1 MSRDGQQ
8 VAAPRGGPKTPDPSP
23 QHLGPAPSTGGATHR
38 REALLRRFARH
49 PAKILAVLYPGAL
62 LAGFVLTRV
71 GTSTWDTPA
80 HRAYMLWLVGKWHGR
95 DLPVPFE
102 TIKWYGP
109 LWEYVLAFFD
119 AALRFLGDP
128 LWVRHS
134 VTFTLLPLTLVGT
147 YVLLR
152 RAGETPG
159 TACLACALLASN
171 IRFLGHSILNVKDF
185 PFACGYLLCTLL
197 MWIVLREKLATPAG
211 LLSRPGWL
219 LMLTA
224 LSVLPYLLRA
234 PVFSHWL
241 LLCGMCLYVALRA
254 PRGLSGERRWPWAFL
269 PLLAGPFIVWSL
281 WPTLWEAG
289 IRGFGQ
295 SFGLFSRFTW
305 VGRVRAFGWNYS
317 ATELPWWYGPAWIPV
332 SWEPIGLVLLAVGA
346 LGFLLVVAHDFHH
359 YRARPVGLLLHSLP
373 VWVAIFAV
381 SPWAAVLVL
390 RPVLYDEERHLLF
403 AMPLLAVSA
412 ALGLRRLADPMK
424 LALAGLVLVSV
435 LQSVTVWGKYA
446 YVYKNPLLPHSES
459 EDEDF
464 MGDYWVVASG
474 AMAQALYDRV
484 PNGAYVVVVAP
495 LDPLMVEL
503 ERRERSLLLHAQA
516 GKSFR
521 LEDKG
526 PPSGDFYVLATN
538 RNGMSRRILEDIRAG
553 TAREIWSEKMPPG
566 DRSAAVLAYYTEP
579 CGHCRMKVR
588 LL

>member
-1 MSRDGQQ
+1 MSRDGQE
-8 VAAPRGGPKTPDPSP
+8 VAVLSDGPKTPDPSRHHP
-23 QHLGPAPSTGGATHR
+23 GPTSFMRQAAHR
-38 REALLRRFARH
+38 LEALLHPLVRH
-49 PAKILAVLYPGAL
+49 PARCLAVLYAGAL

-80 HRAYMLWLVGKWHGR
+80 HRAYMLWLVGKWHGQ

-102 TIKWYGP
+102 AIKWYGP

-119 AALRFLGDP
+119 AAFRFLGDP
-128 LWVRHS
+128 LWVRHA
-134 VTFTLLPLTLVGT
+134 VTFTLLPLTLVGV
-147 YVLLR
+147 YGLLR

-159 TACLACALLASN
+159 TACLAFALLASN

-197 MWIVLREKLATPAG
+197 MWIVLHEKVVTPAG

-219 LMLTA
+219 LVLTV

-241 LLCGMCLYVALRA
+241 LLCSMCLYVALRE
-254 PRGLSGERRWPWAFL
+254 PRGLSAQRRWPRALL
-269 PLLAGPFIVWSL
+269 PLLTGPLIVWSL

-289 IRGFGQ
+289 IRGFAQ

-305 VGRVRAFGWNYS
+305 IGRVRAFGWSYS

-332 SWEPIGLVLLAVGA
+332 SWEPVGLSLLTVGA
-346 LGFLLVVAHDFHH
+346 LGFLLVVTRDFLRH
-359 YRARPVGLLLHSLP
+359 RSGPVVLFLQSLP
-373 VWVAIFAV
+373 VWVALFAV
-381 SPWAAVLVL
+381 TPWAAVLVL

-424 LALAGLVLVSV
+424 MALAGLVLVSV
-435 LQSVTVWGKYA
+435 VHSVTSWGKYA
-446 YVYKNPLLPHSES
+446 YVYKNPLLPHSKN
-459 EDEDF
+459 EDF

-495 LDPLMVEL
+495 VDPLMVEL
-503 ERRERSLLLHAQA
+503 ERRESSLLLHAEA

-538 RNGMSRRILEDIRAG
+538 RNGMNRRILEDIRAG
-553 TAREIWSEKMPPG
+553 TAREIWSEKMPSRDG
-566 DRSAAVLAYYTEP
+566 SAAVLAYYTEP
-579 CGHCRMKVR
+579 CGHCRLKVR